1 MSRIKHFIFFIAA
14 LISLL
19 AATKAFAVSVA
30 VSPDALSLTA
40 GGSPMQLTIFNIE
53 GREMNFFIKENSG
66 AVSFSQEN
74 VLIPAK
80 ARAVVNATAKKSC
93 AESSAEIE
101 ISPESQGEITPSLF
115 VAAHILPGAG
125 CGKEKHANPVA
136 GFMLSAAIGCLGLI
150 PYLKNRRINS

>member
-53 GREMNFFIKENSG
+53 GREMK
-66 AVSFSQEN
+66 FS
-74 VLIPAK
+74 
-80 ARAVVNATAKKSC
+80 
-93 AESSAEIE
+93 
-101 ISPESQGEITPSLF
+101 
-115 VAAHILPGAG
+115 
-125 CGKEKHANPVA
+125 
-136 GFMLSAAIGCLGLI
+136 
-150 PYLKNRRINS
+150 